1 MSTFVLLIFLTMKPK
16 LLYLI
21 AGALGLIAIIY
32 FAASASSSDTG
43 GITIEVKKGDF
54 IVDITTTG
62 ELEAKNS
69 VEILG
74 PQGTRNFRIWNMTIQ
89 DIIDEGT
96 LVKKGDFVA
105 SLDPSELTNNIKDA
119 QLELEKIESQFIQ
132 TKLDTTLEMRQSR
145 DELINLAYA
154 VDEKQLILD
163 QSQYEPPA
171 TIRQAEIDKEK
182 AERGLNQARENYKI
196 KKQQNIAK
204 MQEVSLN
211 RQKAERGLE
220 GMQDLMKSFRIMA
233 PEDGMLIY
241 KKDWNGRAVKKG
253 SQISAWNPVV
263 ATLPDLTTMLSVTY
277 VNEVDIRRVKPGQD
291 AIIGLDA
298 FPDKEFT
305 GKVLQVAN
313 VGEQRPNSDAK
324 VFRVTIEVRERD
336 ELLRPAMTTSNRII
350 TEKETETLYIPLEC
364 LFNQDDSITY
374 VFKKSGLNTEKQE
387 VMLGSSNRNEVVV
400 LAGLEAGDV
409 LYLNGVSGQVKKSV
423 ALLKEMDGRRQ
434 KQQRSDPAD
443 DLPDTQPVLPEGTDV
458 EELMKGL
465 SQSSAP

>member
-1 MSTFVLLIFLTMKPK
+1 MKPK

-21 AGALGLIAIIY
+21 AGALAVLVLIY
-32 FAASASSSDTG
+32 FAFFTRSTEST
-43 GITIEVKKGDF
+43 GITIEVQKGDF

-182 AERGLNQARENYKI
+182 AERALSQARENYKI
-196 KKQQNIAK
+196 KKEQNIAK
-204 MQEVSLN
+204 MQEVWLN
-211 RQKAERGLE
+211 RQKAERSLE

-253 SQISAWNPVV
+253 SQISAWDPVV

-277 VNEVDIRRVKPGQD
+277 VNEVDIRRVRPGQD

-324 VFRVTIEVRERD
+324 VFRVTIEVKERD

-350 TEKETETLYIPLEC
+350 TEKETDALYIPLEC

-374 VFKKSGLNTEKQE
+374 VYKKRGLNTEKQE
-387 VMLGSSNRNEVVV
+387 VMLGNSNRNEVVV
-400 LAGLEAGDV
+400 IAGLEEGDI
-409 LYLNGVSGQVKKSV
+409 LYLNGVGGMTNKAV
-423 ALLKEMDGRRQ
+423 ALLEEMDGKRQ
-434 KQQRSDPAD
+434 KQQQKEEAEEPDAEPA
-443 DLPDTQPVLPEGTDV
+443 LPEGV
-458 EELMKGL
+458 EMDELLKGL
-465 SQSSAP
+465 SQSGAK